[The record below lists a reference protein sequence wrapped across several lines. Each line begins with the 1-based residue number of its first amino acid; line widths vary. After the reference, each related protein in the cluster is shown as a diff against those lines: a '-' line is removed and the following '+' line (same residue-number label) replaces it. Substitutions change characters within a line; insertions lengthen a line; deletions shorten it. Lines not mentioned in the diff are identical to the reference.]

1 MFRYELEVYPNP
13 ASHQLHINLP
23 ANFPGGD
30 MQVINQQG
38 QIVSSTHLP
47 RHEQSPAELNVSS
60 YPPGHYLVQI
70 KTGKNYYYGKF
81 VKN

>member
-1 MFRYELEVYPNP
+1 MSCPVSN
-13 ASHQLHINLP
+13 QLHINLP
-23 ANFPGGD
+23 ANFTGGD

-38 QIVSSTHLP
+38 QIVNTTHLP
-47 RHEQSPAELNVSS
+47 RHEQSPTEVNVSS
-60 YPPGHYLVQI
+60 LSPGHYLLQI